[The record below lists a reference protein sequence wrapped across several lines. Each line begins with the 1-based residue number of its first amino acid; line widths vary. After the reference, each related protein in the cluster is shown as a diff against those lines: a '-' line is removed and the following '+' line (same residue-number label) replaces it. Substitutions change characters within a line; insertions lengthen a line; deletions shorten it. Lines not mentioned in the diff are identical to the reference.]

1 MAFWPKKTEAA
12 RTDKGAE
19 INRKADELRRLAAKE
34 LTGSE
39 VIVALQIALGSE
51 VAATALRGNPSFSP
65 DQKLYVMDQV
75 LDGVCPGVREAAY
88 IAADLSPPQQNDEG
102 KDLTTEEFSALTTRI
117 INEATKNNT
126 PVGDALSATAKA
138 LGVMISILA
147 ERPGMSAEELV
158 KFSQNAVAE
167 FAREAITFRQKR
179 REKP

>member
-1 MAFWPKKTEAA
+1 
-12 RTDKGAE
+12 
-19 INRKADELRRLAAKE
+19 
-34 LTGSE
+34 
-39 VIVALQIALGSE
+39 
-51 VAATALRGNPSFSP
+51 
-65 DQKLYVMDQV
+65 MDQV